1 MIENPLQ
8 SIKLQKIDYQLK
20 NKSLIENID
29 TEFNTSQIN
38 VILGKNG
45 AGKSTL
51 LALLSK
57 ELMPSSGVITW
68 QDIPLNQLSYSQLA
82 QQRAV
87 LPQLQSL
94 VFSFTVKQLVEL
106 GVEVQQHNCRDDMNQ
121 ITHKVMQV
129 CDVLHLANRDV
140 VTLSGGEQKRAQL
153 ARVLAQIWP
162 NDYFNEAVKQPF
174 LGRWLLLDEWTN
186 NLDLHHQQ
194 KLVKHFKSWAKK
206 GLGIVMVLH
215 DLNLSVQIADK
226 VVLLNNAKLVKQGT
240 VSEVLNVATIQE
252 ELGLKV
258 KVVTIEGIQHPVILP
273 AEMTS

>member
-8 SIKLQKIDYQLK
+8 SIKLQKIYYQLK

-29 TEFNTSQIN
+29 TEFNASQIN

-94 VFSFTVKQLVEL
+94 VFSFSVKQLVEL
-106 GVEVQQHNCRDDMNQ
+106 GVEVQQLNSRDDMNQ
-121 ITHKVMQV
+121 IIHKVMQV
-129 CDVLHLANRDV
+129 CDVLHLADRDV

-174 LGRWLLLDEWTN
+174 VGRWLLLDEWTN

-215 DLNLSVQIADK
+215 DLNLSAQIADK
-226 VVLLNNAKLVKQGT
+226 VVLLNNAKLVKQGK